1 MSFSGMILAA
11 GKGTRMKSALPKVLH
26 PLAGKPMLYYPIQAL
41 FDAGAER
48 VVVVI
53 GHDAGRVEE
62 MLAYHFEDRV
72 TTALQAEQR
81 GTGDAVASGLQG
93 LAGVQGALAIAYGDM
108 PLLQASAFQA
118 LGQTDQKAAVRL
130 RMLTTNLEPPTGY
143 GRIIRDAARNVVEV
157 KEQRDCDS
165 HELAICEI
173 NPGVY
178 FADLAFVREAVKQL
192 RPSNAQRELLLT
204 DIVKIAAQ
212 QGQVQTIGWSSQEL
226 RGVNDRKDLATCE
239 KFMHRRIA
247 EQHAVGGVTIRD
259 MDCVYIDHTV
269 EIEPDVTLENGVAL
283 RGSCHIASGAYID
296 AGCVLTDVQ
305 IGEHAYLKP
314 YTVASQSSIGREAQL
329 GPFTHLRP
337 RTVISKRA
345 QVGNFVETKNT
356 HLGESSKANHLSYL
370 GDGDIGDGVNIGAG
384 TIFCNYDGVQKHR
397 TVLEDGVFIGS
408 DSQLVAPV
416 RVGKNAYV
424 GTGTTVTMDV
434 PDDALAIGRARQQN
448 KPEYAKGLRKRLA
461 AGKKNA

>member
-1 MSFSGMILAA
+1 MGFSGMILAA

-81 GTGDAVASGLQG
+81 GTGDAVASGLQRLQG
-93 LAGVQGALAIAYGDM
+93 AQGALAIAYGDM
-108 PLLQASAFQA
+108 PLLQASVFQT
-118 LGQTDQKAAVRL
+118 LSRSESPLPL
-130 RMLTTNLEPPTGY
+130 RMLTTNLQAPTGY
-143 GRIIRDAARNVVEV
+143 GRIIRNAANQVVEV
-157 KEQRDCDS
+157 KEQRDCNQQ
-165 HELAICEI
+165 ELAICEI

-204 DIVKIAAQ
+204 DIVKMAAQ
-212 QGQVQTIGWSSQEL
+212 QGEVEAINWSSQDL
-226 RGVNDRKDLATCE
+226 RGVNDRRDLAMCE
-239 KFMHRRIA
+239 KLMHRRIA
-247 EQHAVGGVTIRD
+247 EQHAVAGVTIRD
-259 MDCVYIDHTV
+259 VDSVYIDRTV
-269 EIEPDVTLENGVAL
+269 EIESDVTLENGVVL
-283 RGSCHIASGAYID
+283 RGFCHIASGVHVD
-296 AGCVLTDVQ
+296 TGCVLTDMQV
-305 IGEHAYLKP
+305 GKHAHLKP
-314 YTVASQSSIGREAQL
+314 YTVASQGSIGTEAKI
-329 GPFTHLRP
+329 GPFAHLRQ
-337 RTVISKRA
+337 RTVVANRA
-345 QVGNFVETKNT
+345 QIGNFVETKNT
-356 HLGESSKANHLSYL
+356 HLGENSKANHLSYL
-370 GDGDIGDGVNIGAG
+370 GDGDIGDDVNIGAG

-397 TVLEDGVFIGS
+397 TVLENGVFVGS

-448 KPEYAKGLRKRLA
+448 KPDYAKVLRKRLA
-461 AGKKNA
+461 AGRKKT

>member
-1 MSFSGMILAA
+1 MDKCSDQQSGQAIMEFVLSLMVTLSFFFFFLKLSLM
-11 GKGTRMKSALPKVLH
+11 
-26 PLAGKPMLYYPIQAL
+26 
-41 FDAGAER
+41 F
-48 VVVVI
+48 
-53 GHDAGRVEE
+53 
-62 MLAYHFEDRV
+62 
-72 TTALQAEQR
+72 
-81 GTGDAVASGLQG
+81 
-93 LAGVQGALAIAYGDM
+93 
-108 PLLQASAFQA
+108 
-118 LGQTDQKAAVRL
+118 
-130 RMLTTNLEPPTGY
+130 
-143 GRIIRDAARNVVEV
+143 
-157 KEQRDCDS
+157 
-165 HELAICEI
+165 
-173 NPGVY
+173 
-178 FADLAFVREAVKQL
+178 
-192 RPSNAQRELLLT
+192 
-204 DIVKIAAQ
+204 
-212 QGQVQTIGWSSQEL
+212 
-226 RGVNDRKDLATCE
+226 
-239 KFMHRRIA
+239 
-247 EQHAVGGVTIRD
+247 AVGNYFHYATFMGART
-259 MDCVYIDHTV
+259 YSSAA
-269 EIEPDVTLENGVAL
+269 EFLGAAAAL
-283 RGSCHIASGAYID
+283 RS
-296 AGCVLTDVQ
+296 GCVLTDVQ